1 MGDPEKRAEIPE
13 IPGVE
18 QKRRRRLEEGGTVST
33 STHEVLTTDRGTG
46 KSKGDVLVAKP
57 VDVVLGYVLVEEDG
71 GSFRGA
77 VLLTD
82 HRGIPRDFRYTDPIS
97 PSRVEKVLYGGA
109 LDVYLKEEVILGSLL
124 GAVEL
129 RPALWFCRDREL
141 LRSFRSRVSSPVL
154 VLQESP
160 HAPLD
165 HVGEVLPQGEGSVF
179 LVQASPLAAPL
190 RVELLKED
198 GARIQDMALTLQQ
211 ITETMD
217 PLEPFSRMRKAL
229 QIVGEGQEDA

>member
-1 MGDPEKRAEIPE
+1 M
-13 IPGVE
+13 
-18 QKRRRRLEEGGTVST
+18 SW
-33 STHEVLTTDRGTG
+33 TDRGYPEIERG
-46 KSKGDVLVAKP
+46 RSCGEIRRMSFWDMCLSQEA
-57 VDVVLGYVLVEEDG
+57 GERQ
-71 GSFRGA
+71 FRGA

-179 LVQASPLAAPL
+179 LVQARRLPRPL
-190 RVELLKED
+190 RWSCSRRM
-198 GARIQDMALTLQQ
+198 GRGYRIWRR
-211 ITETMD
+211 
-217 PLEPFSRMRKAL
+217 PSSRSRRRWIL
-229 QIVGEGQEDA
+229 WSPSPV